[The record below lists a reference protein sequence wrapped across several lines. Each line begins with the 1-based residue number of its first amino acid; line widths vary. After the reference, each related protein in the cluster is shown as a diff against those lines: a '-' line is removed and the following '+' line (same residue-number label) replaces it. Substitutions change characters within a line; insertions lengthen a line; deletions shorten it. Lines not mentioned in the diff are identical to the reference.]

1 MKAELKQE
9 PFFHSFIH
17 SANGWESKKIALLHL
32 VLEAKGKTQINNFQ
46 KKRSKTVALIIN
58 HPIFTSSLNQPTST
72 NED

>member
-9 PFFHSFIH
+9 PFIH
-17 SANGWESKKIALLHL
+17 SANGWDSKKIALLHL